1 MKPSMGP
8 FSPAY
13 FSRAISQKMYY
24 RLAALVNVIPF
35 SPVWEELQL
44 WWWSKSP
51 GPSQPTG
58 GRAFRKMEMHKQTM
72 PLVFFFLS
80 FFYLFSCFLS
90 LLDVF
95 MCLKRAG
102 LSGCFITFFFCCFFP
117 PFIQLRT
124 QNWIFFSFYTL

>member
-13 FSRAISQKMYY
+13 FSRAISQKIYY

-72 PLVFFFLS
+72 PLVFFLFKV
-80 FFYLFSCFLS
+80 FFFLFSCFLS

-95 MCLKRAG
+95 ICLKR
-102 LSGCFITFFFCCFFP
+102 LSGCFIMFFLFVYFL
-117 PFIQLRT
+117 FIQLRT
-124 QNWIFFSFYTL
+124 QNYFLFFSFYSL